1 MDNLS
6 IARRCNGWS
15 GEGTH
20 IFEKGQYIEKGQR
33 VLKHPFNFTL
43 RSHN

>member
-6 IARRCNGWS
+6 IAKRCNGWS

-20 IFEKGQYIEKGQR
+20 IFEKGQH
-33 VLKHPFNFTL
+33 VLKHPFTSL
-43 RSHN
+43 